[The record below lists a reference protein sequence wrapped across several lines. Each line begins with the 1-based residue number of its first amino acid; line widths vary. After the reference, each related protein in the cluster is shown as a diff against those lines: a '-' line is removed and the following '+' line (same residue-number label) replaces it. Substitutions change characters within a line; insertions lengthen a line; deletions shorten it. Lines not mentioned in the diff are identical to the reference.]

1 MVAGA
6 FYYLVERGM
15 FMNDK
20 EYTEMESEF
29 TRYIDEAVR
38 ADPAYYKNGD
48 SISCRDAEIAMLDCN
63 YVFISPIVSH
73 LACDA
78 LEYIW
83 RAPNKNGIEDYQK
96 AINCLQE
103 IVDNYRE
110 ALDE

>member
-1 MVAGA
+1 MDDNE
-6 FYYLVERGM
+6 YMEIER
-15 FMNDK
+15 
-20 EYTEMESEF
+20 EF
-29 TRYIDEAVR
+29 TKDFEDAIR
-38 ADPAYYKNGD
+38 ADPAYYKNGE

-63 YVFISPIVSH
+63 YVFIPPIVSH

-83 RAPNKNGIEDYQK
+83 RAPNKNGIEDYRK

-103 IVDNYRE
+103 IVDNYKE

>member
-6 FYYLVERGM
+6 FLLPSERGM
-15 FMNDK
+15 LMDEK
-20 EYTEMESEF
+20 EYTELEGEF
-29 TRYIDEAVR
+29 TRYIDEDVKV
-38 ADPAYYKNGD
+38 DPAYYKNGD

-63 YVFISPIVSH
+63 YVFIPPIVSH